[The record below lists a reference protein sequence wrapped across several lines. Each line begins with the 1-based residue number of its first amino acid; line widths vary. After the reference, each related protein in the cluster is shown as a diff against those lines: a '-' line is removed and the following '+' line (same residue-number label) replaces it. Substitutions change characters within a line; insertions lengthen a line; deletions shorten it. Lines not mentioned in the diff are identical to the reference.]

1 MVETWE
7 HLRSVPMVCYVRRS
21 PMEALDVAT
30 SRAEGEQALQALITF
45 VRDNAGQLAAH
56 EGEKGIFKRL
66 LPIGLAA
73 MKLYFAQRGL
83 GEVGPAVTRAD
94 GMLLPREQKLRGR
107 DYFSIFGKFKVAR
120 TCYRVPGEP
129 GIFQLDAQ
137 VNLPE
142 RCYSY
147 FLQEWM
153 TVFEVEHPF
162 KESTGFFAQLFDL
175 EVAESVLME
184 VAKEAPQDYKD
195 FYAQRPLSPEDTAGE
210 LLVVSFD
217 GKGVPMIKE
226 EAAKLKAK
234 LGTGEK
240 RQKKKEALVGV
251 SYTVDAK
258 PRSPA
263 ALAELL
269 VDPEA
274 ARARRQREDTRDEA
288 PRAQQIRRLAS
299 LVRTKQA
306 VMELI
311 KADAERR
318 DPQHRKPLVG
328 LLEGALCL
336 WNLATKLFKPWKR
349 VTFVLDI
356 MHVVSYLWTAAN
368 ALFQEGAQE
377 GKHWVQQKLAAILS
391 GRVGYVSGGLRQI
404 LTKRTLRKS
413 VRETLENVIT
423 FFQNHRRWMPYDAY
437 LAAGLPVGTGV
448 VESACGS
455 VVKHRMEGEGKRW
468 SVEGAEAI
476 LALRSLKKSHD
487 NDLRASW
494 RFRAHQVRARLY
506 ARKPKYRPTAR
517 LRRVAS
523 LDAKRSRSNAISGY
537 APFLVHP

>member
-1 MVETWE
+1 
-7 HLRSVPMVCYVRRS
+7 
-21 PMEALDVAT
+21 MEALDVET
-30 SRAEGEQALQALITF
+30 SIAEGEQALQALIQF
-45 VRDNAGQLAAH
+45 AREHAGKLEAH
-56 EGEKGIFKRL
+56 EAEKGIFKRL

-73 MKLYFAQRGL
+73 MKLYFAERGT
-83 GEVGPAVTRAD
+83 GDVGPAITRAD
-94 GMLLPREQKLRGR
+94 GMLLTREKQLRGR
-107 DYFSIFGKFKVAR
+107 KYCSLFGTFAVAR
-120 TCYRVPGEP
+120 TCYRTAGEP
-129 GIFQLDAQ
+129 GIFPLDAQ

-162 KESTGFFAQLFDL
+162 KESAGFFAQLFDL

-184 VAKEAPQDYKD
+184 VAKEAPEDYEG
-195 FYAQRPLSPEDTAGE
+195 FYAQRPVPPEELAGE

-226 EAAKLKAK
+226 EAVKLTAK
-234 LGTGEK
+234 LGPGEK

-258 PRSPA
+258 PRSPE

-269 VDPEA
+269 VAPEA
-274 ARARRQREDTRDEA
+274 ARARRQREDTRDEV

-306 VMELI
+306 VMECI

-318 DPQHRKPLVG
+318 DPQHRKPLVI
-328 LLEGALCL
+328 LLDGALCL
-336 WNLATKLFKPWKR
+336 WNLATKLFNAWR
-349 VTFVLDI
+349 HRTFVLDI
-356 MHVVSYLWTAAN
+356 MHVVGYLWSAAN
-368 ALFQEGAQE
+368 ALFGEGSQE
-377 GKHWVQQKLAAILS
+377 GKRWVQAKLAAILR
-391 GRVGYVSGGLRQI
+391 GRVGYVIGGLRQI
-404 LTKRTLRKS
+404 LTKRQRRKA
-413 VRETLENVIT
+413 VRETLANVIT
-423 FFQNHRRWMPYDAY
+423 FFQNHRRWMQYDAY

-468 SVEGAEAI
+468 SLTGAEAI

-487 NDLRASW
+487 NDLRDYW
-494 RFRAHQVRARLY
+494 RFRARQVRARLY
-506 ARKPKYRPTAR
+506 GRQPKYRPM
-517 LRRVAS
+517 LRMKQVA
-523 LDAKRSRSNAISGY
+523 
-537 APFLVHP
+537 